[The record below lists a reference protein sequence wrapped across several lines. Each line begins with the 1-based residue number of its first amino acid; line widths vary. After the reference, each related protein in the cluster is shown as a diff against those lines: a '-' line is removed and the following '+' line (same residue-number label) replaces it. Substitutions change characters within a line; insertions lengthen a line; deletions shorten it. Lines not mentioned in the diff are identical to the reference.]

1 MRLTETFTK
10 EFYNS
15 EKKLLI
21 YGAGNYGEIALGG
34 LKEIGLTPDYF
45 VDKNHAGELYHQI
58 PVISPQE
65 INRFSQDVFLV
76 ASLNYFGEIVATL
89 IKNEVEIFYDIE
101 YLIEICPDE
110 FLNEY
115 TLDEKRNIDK
125 YKNVINNYNKDEL
138 IVGHVE
144 VVLTEKCTL
153 RCKDCAKLMQYYE
166 KPENL
171 EVNGIIQS
179 FDKFLTTID
188 ILLEMRLLGGEPFL
202 VNDMDKLLLHY
213 INNNKIKRI
222 TVYTNSTIIPNEKI
236 LRVLADKKVSVH
248 MSDYGLVSRKVRE
261 LSDLFDRSNIK
272 YYVHKYNDWK
282 DLGGLNLRG
291 YTDDA
296 LKKLYADCLMSK
308 CYTFYRGILYLCPR
322 AAHGE
327 RLGFFNNLMDEYIDY
342 NNMSDPRINR
352 KKLLKVINNT
362 ESLTACK
369 YCNGSCVRSRSIPA
383 AIQKTR

>member
-1 MRLTETFTK
+1 MG
-10 EFYNS
+10 S
-15 EKKLLI
+15 
-21 YGAGNYGEIALGG
+21 GEI
-34 LKEIGLTPDYF
+34 
-45 VDKNHAGELYHQI
+45 
-58 PVISPQE
+58 
-65 INRFSQDVFLV
+65 
-76 ASLNYFGEIVATL
+76 
-89 IKNEVEIFYDIE
+89 
-101 YLIEICPDE
+101 
-110 FLNEY
+110 
-115 TLDEKRNIDK
+115 
-125 YKNVINNYNKDEL
+125 
-138 IVGHVE
+138 
-144 VVLTEKCTL
+144 
-153 RCKDCAKLMQYYE
+153 
-166 KPENL
+166 
-171 EVNGIIQS
+171 
-179 FDKFLTTID
+179 
-188 ILLEMRLLGGEPFL
+188 
-202 VNDMDKLLLHY
+202 
-213 INNNKIKRI
+213 
-222 TVYTNSTIIPNEKI
+222 
-236 LRVLADKKVSVH
+236 
-248 MSDYGLVSRKVRE
+248 RE